1 MGVKEAFGRSPLATY
16 GRRIRDAPRE
26 VIFNRNLIL
35 SALLYATSA
44 IPATWD
50 QGSSATIPSLPGFQH
65 HFGISSG
72 TNAQAIKNFVSI
84 VYIGMATGALLSFF
98 INDRVGRRWSYRLY
112 ITVWTLGQIVATVAP
127 GLAGLYAARIISG
140 LGIGGLTV
148 TGPMSLVEIAPAEI
162 RGLLASWFTVCMGF
176 ALVTSNFCVLGA
188 FENIS
193 PSRLQYQVVFF
204 SPCVF
209 MWLGVVASF
218 FLCES
223 PRWLMLVDR
232 HDEGAKTLARLRGLP
247 LDHIRVQREM
257 SEIQNSIQLARA
269 QYGDDHHK
277 GIVSILKETFTV
289 PSNLRR
295 VQQTLVSYGLAQ
307 LSGANSVTSYFIPI
321 LTLMGVG
328 GGTTRNIFL
337 SGMYAV
343 SKLAFALI
351 ASFFFIDALG
361 RRKSLFVG
369 ILFQGLSDI
378 YLGVYIKYKQEDNA
392 SAASSRAAIGLIF
405 VHAFGYAV
413 GLFALPYVFGGELW
427 PNRIRSFGGAMS
439 QCFHWLFIYAMTYG
453 TPSLLEHT
461 DNWGAFIFFAAWC
474 GVSLVYVY
482 LAVPELSGLSVE
494 EIDTLFKGSWF
505 NAYKRTKTP
514 TVFIEGEENIEVL
527 S

>member
-1 MGVKEAFGRSPLATY
+1 
-16 GRRIRDAPRE
+16 
-26 VIFNRNLIL
+26 
-35 SALLYATSA
+35 
-44 IPATWD
+44 
-50 QGSSATIPSLPGFQH
+50 
-65 HFGISSG
+65 
-72 TNAQAIKNFVSI
+72 
-84 VYIGMATGALLSFF
+84 
-98 INDRVGRRWSYRLY
+98 
-112 ITVWTLGQIVATVAP
+112 
-127 GLAGLYAARIISG
+127 
-140 LGIGGLTV
+140 
-148 TGPMSLVEIAPAEI
+148 
-162 RGLLASWFTVCMGF
+162 
-176 ALVTSNFCVLGA
+176 
-188 FENIS
+188 
-193 PSRLQYQVVFF
+193 
-204 SPCVF
+204 
-209 MWLGVVASF
+209 MWLCVGASF
-218 FLCES
+218 FFMCES

-232 HDEGAKTLARLRGLP
+232 HDEGAKTLSRLRGLP
-247 LDHIRVQREM
+247 ADHPRVLREM
-257 SEIQNSIQLARA
+257 SEIQTSMQLARE

-343 SKLAFALI
+343 SKLVFAII

-369 ILFQGLSDI
+369 ILFQGISDI
-378 YLGVYIKYKQEDNA
+378 YLGVYIKYKQEGDA

-405 VHAFGYAV
+405 IHAFGYAV

-453 TPSLLEHT
+453 TPSLLQNT
-461 DNWGAFIFFAAWC
+461 NNWGAFIFFAAWC
-474 GVSLVYVY
+474 GVSLGYVY
-482 LAVPELSGLSVE
+482 LAVPELSGLSME

-505 NAYKRTKTP
+505 NAYKKTKIRTVT
-514 TVFIEGEENIEVL
+514 IEGEENVEVL